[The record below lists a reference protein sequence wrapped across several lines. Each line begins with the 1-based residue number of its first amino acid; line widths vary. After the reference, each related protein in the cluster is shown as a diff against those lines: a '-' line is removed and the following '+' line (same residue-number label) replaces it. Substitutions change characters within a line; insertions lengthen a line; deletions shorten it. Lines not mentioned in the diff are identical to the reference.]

1 MNRPEDP
8 ARSTS
13 AAALLSIAPPP
24 SQGERLLMTSSSL
37 PPSPTFLLFPFAFF
51 FFLQREP
58 PPPGGLPRRVCVLRV
73 MISESPSDPDGQSFV
88 SPWHPARL
96 HISAGCHFLYRR
108 PGELFHIWNGP
119 VVSLLADTSGD
130 SDSDGSALCLFCRR
144 ERERETETPQS
155 FLFFC
160 FFLRGVG
167 GLFSRAKER
176 KKIIN
181 LLLKSASISYSGR
194 ISL

>member
-8 ARSTS
+8 ARSIS
-13 AAALLSIAPPP
+13 AAALLSIAPPR

-37 PPSPTFLLFPFAFF
+37 PLPHLPSLPLCF

-108 PGELFHIWNGP
+108 PGEPFHIWNGP
-119 VVSLLADTSGD
+119 VVSLLADTPGD
-130 SDSDGSALCLFCRR
+130 SDSDGSVLCLFCGRVR
-144 ERERETETPQS
+144 ERQRHHRAS
-155 FLFFC
+155 FSFSFF
-160 FFLRGVG
+160 GG
-167 GLFSRAKER
+167 GLFSRAKKK